1 MFFLQLS
8 CMPFLYILGFSDNI
22 FFSRTLNWRSFALN
36 FGMQC
41 FFCEKHWPVPVSMW
55 ATSIGKSRRKI
66 WRTTGVWFWQAK
78 HLQTATWHANTSAH
92 TCDNFL
98 MSDDSYNIFFLLHQ
112 KMQLLLCTHP
122 VRSTWNPLEMWCEYG
137 TPATRVWFLCCYWML
152 LGPMVQYWV
161 AVILVPQGRDL
172 HRWHWQIQGGWS
184 RLFWLA
190 WGVDLCCK
198 NWQHDLNHFGTC
210 QRNQTTF
217 LCARMPM
224 QPLPSSTIPC
234 WANAWSLCVRNEIW
248 RWSFWQLFF
257 V

>member
-1 MFFLQLS
+1 MYAILVHTRVFWQHFFFFSEHLIEGPLRS
-8 CMPFLYILGFSDNI
+8 ILEYSVFFVKNIDQFPCLCGQHRLENHVGRSEGQRACDLGKQNI
-22 FFSRTLNWRSFALN
+22 FK
-36 FGMQC
+36 MQLDM
-41 FFCEKHWPVPVSMW
+41 PTPAPTP
-55 ATSIGKSRRKI
+55 ATIFWCQTI
-66 WRTTGVWFWQAK
+66 LTT
-78 HLQTATWHANTSAH
+78 
-92 TCDNFL
+92 
-98 MSDDSYNIFFLLHQ
+98 FFLLHQ
-112 KMQLLLCTHP
+112 KMQLLLCTHH

-172 HRWHWQIQGGWS
+172 HRWHWQIQGRWS

-234 WANAWSLCVRNEIW
+234 WASAWSLCVRNEIW